1 MMGNPTVVL
10 IHSQGNSEGPL
21 REAIEFYKPKM
32 VFLISNHDASG
43 ALLVYKHLNE
53 KDVNKLGR
61 FVKDIEYS
69 ELLFIEDAF
78 SSDTVLQMFTKIE
91 NAKNKAKEMS
101 DSQELKFYAGVSGG
115 TKMMVIGSALA
126 AINDDIST
134 YYVNKE
140 TLESSDNLLLE
151 LDFLN
156 DLMST
161 ISWLRG
167 HYKNKNNLSYLK
179 EVIIRDKEGL
189 MTTAEEIAESM
200 KPKTTK
206 SVRNSMRM
214 LKTRSLI
221 TYDESKKP
229 HVYKPTL
236 LGEYVVKMFYNDSND

>member
-1 MMGNPTVVL
+1 MVDPKVVL

-32 VFLISNHDASG
+32 VFLISNHGASG
-43 ALLVYKHLNE
+43 ALLVNKHLE
-53 KDVNKLGR
+53 ERDTNKLGR

-69 ELLFIEDAF
+69 ELLFIKDAF
-78 SSDTVLQMFTKIE
+78 SSDTVLQMFTQID

-101 DSQELKFYAGVSGG
+101 NSKQLKFYAGISGG
-115 TKMMVIGSALA
+115 TKMMVVGSALA
-126 AINDDIST
+126 AINGDIST

-140 TLESSDNLLLE
+140 SLEVSDNLLLE

-161 ISWLRG
+161 ISWLRE
-167 HYKNKNNLSYLK
+167 HYKNKENLPYLE
-179 EVIIRDKEGL
+179 EVIRRDKNGL
-189 MTTAEEIAESM
+189 MTDAAEIAESM

-206 SVRNSMRM
+206 SIRNSMRV
-214 LKTRSLI
+214 LKRRSLI

-229 HVYKPTL
+229 HVYKPTQ
-236 LGEYVVKMFYNDSND
+236 LGKYVVKMFYNRQNE

>member
-1 MMGNPTVVL
+1 MVDPKVVL

-32 VFLISNHDASG
+32 VFLITNLGASG
-43 ALLVYKHLNE
+43 ALLVNKHLE
-53 KDVNKLGR
+53 ERDTNKLGR

-78 SSDTVLQMFTKIE
+78 SSDTVLQMFTEID
-91 NAKNKAKEMS
+91 NAKNKANEMS
-101 DSQELKFYAGVSGG
+101 DSQELKFYAGISGG
-115 TKMMVIGSALA
+115 TKMMVVGSALA

-140 TLESSDNLLLE
+140 SLEGSDNLLLE

-161 ISWLRG
+161 ISWLRE
-167 HYKNKNNLSYLK
+167 HYTNKKNLPYLE
-179 EVIIRDKEGL
+179 EVIRRDKNRL
-189 MTTAEEIAESM
+189 STNATEIAESI
-200 KPKTTK
+200 KPITEK
-206 SVRNSMRM
+206 SVRNSMRV
-214 LKTRSLI
+214 LKGRSLI

-229 HVYKPTL
+229 YEYKPTQ
-236 LGEYVVKMFYNDSND
+236 LGKYVVKMFYNDQNE

>member
-1 MMGNPTVVL
+1 MLDPTVVL

-32 VFLISNHDASG
+32 VFLISNHGASG
-43 ALLVYKHLNE
+43 ALLVNKHLE
-53 KDVNKLGR
+53 ERDTNKLGI

-78 SSDTVLQMFTKIE
+78 SSDTVLQMFTQID
-91 NAKNKAKEMS
+91 NAKNKAKEIS
-101 DSQELKFYAGVSGG
+101 NSKQLKFYAGISSG
-115 TKMMVIGSALA
+115 TKMMVVGSALA
-126 AINDDIST
+126 AINGDIST

-140 TLESSDNLLLE
+140 SLEVSDNLLLE

-161 ISWLRG
+161 ISWLRE
-167 HYKNKNNLSYLK
+167 HYKNKENLPYLE
-179 EVIIRDKEGL
+179 EVIRRDKNGL
-189 MTTAEEIAESM
+189 MTDAAEIAESM

-206 SVRNSMRM
+206 SIRNSMRV
-214 LKTRSLI
+214 LKRRSLI

-229 HVYKPTL
+229 HVYKPTQ
-236 LGEYVVKMFYNDSND
+236 LGKYVVKMFYNSQNE

>member
-1 MMGNPTVVL
+1 MVDPKVVL

-32 VFLISNHDASG
+32 VFLISNHGASG
-43 ALLVYKHLNE
+43 ALLVNKHLE
-53 KDVNKLGR
+53 ERDTNKLGR

-69 ELLFIEDAF
+69 ELLFIKDAF
-78 SSDTVLQMFTKIE
+78 SSDTVLQMFTQID

-101 DSQELKFYAGVSGG
+101 NSKQLKFYAGISGG
-115 TKMMVIGSALA
+115 TKMMVVGSALA
-126 AINDDIST
+126 AINGDIST

-140 TLESSDNLLLE
+140 SLEVSDNLLLE

-161 ISWLRG
+161 ISWLRE
-167 HYKNKNNLSYLK
+167 HYKNKENLPYLE
-179 EVIIRDKEGL
+179 EVIRRDKNGL
-189 MTTAEEIAESM
+189 MTDAAEIAESM

-206 SVRNSMRM
+206 SIRNSMRV
-214 LKTRSLI
+214 LKRRSLI

-229 HVYKPTL
+229 HEYKPTQ
-236 LGEYVVKMFYNDSND
+236 LGKYVVKMFYNGQNE

>member
-1 MMGNPTVVL
+1 MVDPKVVL

-32 VFLISNHDASG
+32 VFLISNHGASG
-43 ALLVYKHLNE
+43 ALLVNKHLE
-53 KDVNKLGR
+53 ERDTNKLGR
-61 FVKDIEYS
+61 FVKYIEYS

-78 SSDTVLQMFTKIE
+78 SSDTVLQMFTEID
-91 NAKNKAKEMS
+91 NAKNKANEMS
-101 DSQELKFYAGVSGG
+101 DSQELKFYAGISGG
-115 TKMMVIGSALA
+115 TKMMVVGSALA

-140 TLESSDNLLLE
+140 SLEGSDNLLLE

-167 HYKNKNNLSYLK
+167 HYTNKKNLPYLE
-179 EVIIRDKEGL
+179 EVIRRDKNGL
-189 MTTAEEIAESM
+189 MTDAAGIAESM
-200 KPKTTK
+200 KPKTKK
-206 SVRNSMRM
+206 SIRNSMRV
-214 LKTRSLI
+214 LKGRSLI

-229 HVYKPTL
+229 HVYKPTQ
-236 LGEYVVKMFYNDSND
+236 LGKYVVKMFYNGQNE

>member
-1 MMGNPTVVL
+1 MVDPTVVL

-32 VFLISNHDASG
+32 VFLISNHGASG
-43 ALLVYKHLNE
+43 ALLVNKHLE
-53 KDVNKLGR
+53 ERDTNKLGI

-78 SSDTVLQMFTKIE
+78 SSDTVLQMFTQID
-91 NAKNKAKEMS
+91 NAKNKAKEIS
-101 DSQELKFYAGVSGG
+101 NSKQLKFYAGISGG
-115 TKMMVIGSALA
+115 TKMMVVGSALA
-126 AINDDIST
+126 AINGDIST

-140 TLESSDNLLLE
+140 SLEVSDNLLLE

-161 ISWLRG
+161 ISWLRE
-167 HYKNKNNLSYLK
+167 HYKNKENLPYLE
-179 EVIIRDKEGL
+179 EVIRRDKNGL
-189 MTTAEEIAESM
+189 MTDAAEIAESM

-206 SVRNSMRM
+206 SIRNSMRV
-214 LKTRSLI
+214 LKRRSLI

-229 HVYKPTL
+229 HVYKPTQ
-236 LGEYVVKMFYNDSND
+236 LGKYVVKMFYNSQNE

>member
-1 MMGNPTVVL
+1 MVDPTVVL

-32 VFLISNHDASG
+32 VFLISNHGASG
-43 ALLVYKHLNE
+43 ALLVNKHLEERNT
-53 KDVNKLGR
+53 NKLGIL
-61 FVKDIEYS
+61 VKDIEYS

-78 SSDTVLQMFTKIE
+78 SSDTVLQMFTQID

-101 DSQELKFYAGVSGG
+101 NSKQLKFYAGISGG
-115 TKMMVIGSALA
+115 TKMMVVGSALA

-140 TLESSDNLLLE
+140 SLEGSDNLLLE

-156 DLMST
+156 NLMST
-161 ISWLRG
+161 ISWLRK
-167 HYKNKNNLSYLK
+167 HYRNKDNLTYLE
-179 EVIIRDKEGL
+179 EVIRRDKNGL
-189 MTTAEEIAESM
+189 MTNAAEIAESM

-206 SVRNSMRM
+206 SVRNAMRV
-214 LKTRSLI
+214 LKGRSLI

-229 HVYKPTL
+229 HVYKPTH
-236 LGEYVVKMFYNDSND
+236 LGKYVVKMFYNGQNE